1 MLPIE
6 LSFEGFESY
15 RKAQK
20 IDFSRFADKGIF
32 LICGET
38 GSGKTAVLDAMT
50 YALFGVT
57 SGGDRQQVRNVSA
70 EGETVTEFIFDANG
84 KRYKFRRGMSPK
96 KRSKDKLDMF
106 AECYVYSDEKSGYIP
121 LIERFTATNVTKAA
135 ENVIGLNA
143 EEFRRMTVLPQGK
156 FEAFLTCDSS
166 QKEEILTKIFGDR
179 IYRDVADKLVER
191 SNEALAEVRDA
202 RTEMKAIL
210 DSENCGSADELDGLL
225 AEASA
230 AADRL
235 EREFSEAEKAAAE
248 AQKKFDA
255 QSRLSEKYSEYDKAK
270 AEFSGLDA
278 QKETIENDRRRAE
291 LHAKAAAV
299 MPFAAAYE
307 NAVRAAEERRNDRLK
322 AKSECDDAEKSEADA
337 NADAEHL
344 PEIERRLAECIAMS
358 ERTEKLRASAEKYKD
373 NRKRLSA
380 AENERKKLEDE
391 LEKYSAVLAGFT
403 EKCDDIS
410 HCISEMQTEIN
421 EKLPVISAELKKA
434 EEAERLADE
443 ISRRQDISISD
454 GKKAAEMTETSALYA
469 DEERK
474 SLDILERA
482 RADFYSEMAYRL
494 AELLE
499 DNAPCPV
506 CGSVHHPSSA
516 EKPEHSI
523 SREELERLQ
532 KKYDER
538 SARYAKI
545 TAELS
550 SLNRRITE
558 ENSEISELMKKYSG
572 YGYSAEKAND
582 LRKENV
588 RLSENVQRIAE
599 LNDEKNVLAKRIENG
614 RNICAEHE
622 EKLAKAKSDVL
633 SLTAVSEMLESELC
647 GMSDDDIIRSA
658 EKLRRERSE
667 LDSEKSRIT
676 AEKQAARTRSAAAKA
691 NYEHCEKEC
700 LASENAFAAADTD
713 LKNAAAENGFADM
726 SEAKAALIPAAELS
740 EITAAAAEFARRSA
754 VITEKISSLDIA
766 LNGTVRPDEGE
777 IFRMK
782 EELSE
787 KKAAYSETVKNK
799 TAADIT
805 LKRLCGVRRKY
816 SEKAGEFGEK
826 AESAERLHEFA
837 ELMRGSR
844 GMSFNRYAMGVMLAL
859 IADEANRIM
868 ADCMGGK
875 FRLSVISDGVSE
887 KSKSGLDLNV
897 ETAEGIYPVQNLSGG
912 EKFLISLALSQ
923 ALSSVARMR
932 SGGAGTE
939 AMFVDEGFGSLDGN
953 SLVNSVKILRDISGG
968 KRLIGI
974 ISHVEAM
981 REIISGKITVTK
993 TPEGSHIAFTA

>member
-1 MLPIE
+1 M
-6 LSFEGFESY
+6 
-15 RKAQK
+15 
-20 IDFSRFADKGIF
+20 
-32 LICGET
+32 
-38 GSGKTAVLDAMT
+38 
-50 YALFGVT
+50 
-57 SGGDRQQVRNVSA
+57 N
-70 EGETVTEFIFDANG
+70 
-84 KRYKFRRGMSPK
+84 
-96 KRSKDKLDMF
+96 
-106 AECYVYSDEKSGYIP
+106 
-121 LIERFTATNVTKAA
+121 
-135 ENVIGLNA
+135 
-143 EEFRRMTVLPQGK
+143 
-156 FEAFLTCDSS
+156 
-166 QKEEILTKIFGDR
+166 
-179 IYRDVADKLVER
+179 
-191 SNEALAEVRDA
+191 
-202 RTEMKAIL
+202 
-210 DSENCGSADELDGLL
+210 
-225 AEASA
+225 
-230 AADRL
+230 
-235 EREFSEAEKAAAE
+235 
-248 AQKKFDA
+248 
-255 QSRLSEKYSEYDKAK
+255 
-270 AEFSGLDA
+270 
-278 QKETIENDRRRAE
+278 
-291 LHAKAAAV
+291 
-299 MPFAAAYE
+299 
-307 NAVRAAEERRNDRLK
+307 
-322 AKSECDDAEKSEADA
+322 
-337 NADAEHL
+337 
-344 PEIERRLAECIAMS
+344 
-358 ERTEKLRASAEKYKD
+358 
-373 NRKRLSA
+373 
-380 AENERKKLEDE
+380 
-391 LEKYSAVLAGFT
+391 
-403 EKCDDIS
+403 
-410 HCISEMQTEIN
+410 
-421 EKLPVISAELKKA
+421 
-434 EEAERLADE
+434 
-443 ISRRQDISISD
+443 
-454 GKKAAEMTETSALYA
+454 
-469 DEERK
+469 
-474 SLDILERA
+474 
-482 RADFYSEMAYRL
+482 
-494 AELLE
+494 
-499 DNAPCPV
+499 
-506 CGSVHHPSSA
+506 
-516 EKPEHSI
+516 
-523 SREELERLQ
+523 
-532 KKYDER
+532 
-538 SARYAKI
+538 
-545 TAELS
+545 
-550 SLNRRITE
+550 
-558 ENSEISELMKKYSG
+558 KYSG
-572 YGYSAEKAND
+572 YGYSAEKAD
-582 LRKENV
+582 ALRKENV

-700 LASENAFAAADTD
+700 LASENVLAAADTD
-713 LKNAAAENGFADM
+713 LKNAVAENGFADM
-726 SEAKAALIPAAELS
+726 SDAKAALIPAAELS

-993 TPEGSHIAFTA
+993 TPEGSHITFTA

>member
-70 EGETVTEFIFDANG
+70 EGETVTEFIFGSGG

-96 KRSKDKLDMF
+96 KRSKDKLDTF

-121 LIERFTATNVTKAA
+121 LIERFTATNVTRAA

-179 IYRDVADKLVER
+179 IYRDVAEKLVER

-210 DSENCGSADELDGLL
+210 DSENCGTADELDSLL

-230 AADRL
+230 AADQL
-235 EREFSEAEKAAAE
+235 EKELSAAEKAAAD
-248 AQKKFDA
+248 AQKEFDA
-255 QSRLSEKYSEYDKAK
+255 QSRLSEKYSEYEKAK
-270 AEFSGLDA
+270 AEFSELGSRR
-278 QKETIENDRRRAE
+278 ETIEKNRERAE

-299 MPFAAAYE
+299 STFAAAYE

-322 AKSECDDAEKSEADA
+322 AKSECDAAEKNEAAA
-337 NADAEHL
+337 NAQAERL

-358 ERTEKLRASAEKYKD
+358 ERTEKLRTSAEKYKE
-373 NRKRLSA
+373 NRQRIA
-380 AENERKKLEDE
+380 ASEEVRKKLEGE
-391 LEKYSAVLAGFT
+391 LEKYSAVLSGFT
-403 EKCDDIS
+403 KKCDDIS
-410 HCISEMQTEIN
+410 QYVGEMQSEIN

-443 ISRRQDISISD
+443 ISRKQEIVGSD
-454 GKKAAEMTETSALYA
+454 GKKAAKMTETSELYA
-469 DEERK
+469 SEERS
-474 SLDILERA
+474 SLGILERA

-494 AELLE
+494 SEQLA

-506 CGSVHHPSSA
+506 CGSVHHPLAA

-523 SREELERLQ
+523 GREELERLQ
-532 KKYDER
+532 KKYDEK

-550 SLNRRITE
+550 SLNRRISE
-558 ENSEISELMKKYSG
+558 ENTEISELFKRYSE
-572 YGYSAEKAND
+572 YGYSAERAAN
-582 LRKENV
+582 LRTENA
-588 RLSENVQRIAE
+588 RLSENVQKIAA
-599 LNDEKNVLAKRIENG
+599 LNDEKNALAKRIENG

-622 EKLAKAKSDVL
+622 EKLADAKSEVL
-633 SLTAVSEMLESELC
+633 SLTAVSEMLEAELG

-658 EKLRRERSE
+658 EKLRCERSE
-667 LDSEKSRIT
+667 LDAEKSGIT

-700 LASENAFAAADTD
+700 LAAENVLAAAETD
-713 LKNAAAENGFADM
+713 LKNAVSENGFADLTDAR
-726 SEAKAALIPAAELS
+726 SALISAAELS
-740 EITAAAAEFARRSA
+740 EITAAAAEFAQRSA
-754 VITEKISSLDIA
+754 VLTEKISSLGIT
-766 LNGTVRPDEGE
+766 LKGTVRPEETD
-777 IFRMK
+777 ISRMK
-782 EELSE
+782 DELSE
-787 KKAAYSETVKNK
+787 KKSAYSEAVKRK
-799 TAADIT
+799 AAEDIR
-805 LKRLCGVRRKY
+805 LKRLCDVRKKY
-816 SEKAGEFGEK
+816 SEKAGKFGEK

-875 FRLSVISDGVSE
+875 FRLSVISEGVSE

-897 ETAEGIYPVQNLSGG
+897 ETSEGIYPVQNLSGG

-932 SGGAGTE
+932 NGGAGTE

-953 SLVNSVKILRDISGG
+953 SLVNSVKILHDISGG

-993 TPEGSHIAFTA
+993 TPDGSHITFTA

>member
-15 RKAQK
+15 RRPQK
-20 IDFSRFADKGIF
+20 IDFSGFADKGIF

-70 EGETVTEFIFDANG
+70 NGETVTEFIFTAGG
-84 KRYKFRRGMSPK
+84 KRYKFRRGLSPK
-96 KRSKDKLDMF
+96 KRSKDKLDPF
-106 AECYVYSDEKSGYIP
+106 AQCYVYSDEKSGYIP
-121 LIERFTATNVTKAA
+121 LIERFTPTNVTRAA

-166 QKEEILTKIFGDR
+166 HKEEILTKIFGDR
-179 IYRDVADKLVER
+179 IYRDTADKLVER

-210 DSENCGSADELDGLL
+210 DSEGCGSADELDSLL
-225 AEASA
+225 ARSSA
-230 AADRL
+230 AADQL
-235 EREFSEAEKAAAE
+235 EKELSAAEKAAAD

-255 QSRLSEKYSEYDKAK
+255 QSRLSEKYSEYEKAK
-270 AEFSGLDA
+270 AEFSELDSL
-278 QKETIENDRRRAE
+278 KEKIETDRERAE

-299 MPFAAAYE
+299 SPFAAAYE
-307 NAVRAAEERRNDRLK
+307 NAVRAAAERKNDRLK
-322 AKSECDDAEKSEADA
+322 AKSDCDDAEKNEAAA
-337 NADAEHL
+337 NAQAERL
-344 PEIERRLAECIAMS
+344 PEIEGRLAECIAMS
-358 ERTEKLRASAEKYKD
+358 ERMEKLMASAEKYKA
-373 NRKRLSA
+373 NRHRIAA
-380 AENERKKLEDE
+380 AEEVRKKLEGE
-391 LEKYSAVLAGFT
+391 LEKYSAALSGFSK
-403 EKCDDIS
+403 KCDDIS
-410 HCISEMQTEIN
+410 ERIGEMQSEIN

-443 ISRRQDISISD
+443 ISRKQEIVGSD
-454 GKKAAEMTETSALYA
+454 GKKAAEMTEASDLCAA
-469 DEERK
+469 EERK
-474 SLDILERA
+474 LLDILEKA

-494 AELLE
+494 SEQLA

-506 CGSVHHPSSA
+506 CGSVHHPSAA

-523 SREELERLQ
+523 GREELEQLQ
-532 KKYDER
+532 KKYDEG
-538 SARYAKI
+538 SALYAKM

-550 SLNRRITE
+550 SLNRRIAE
-558 ENSEISELMKKYSG
+558 ENSEISELLKRYSG
-572 YGYSAEKAND
+572 YGYSAERAD
-582 LRKENV
+582 HLRKENK

-599 LNDEKNVLAKRIENG
+599 LNNEKNLLTKRIENG
-614 RNICAEHE
+614 RTFCGEHE
-622 EKLAKAKSDVL
+622 KKLADAKTEVL
-633 SLTAVSEMLESELC
+633 SLTAVSEMLEAELG
-647 GMSDDDIIRSA
+647 GMSGKDIPDSA
-658 EKLRRERSE
+658 EKLRLERFALE
-667 LDSEKSRIT
+667 AEKARIS
-676 AEKQAARTRSAAAKA
+676 AEKQSAESMAAAAKA
-691 NYEHCEKEC
+691 NYEHCEREC
-700 LASENAFAAADTD
+700 TAAENALEAADTD
-713 LKNAAAENGFADM
+713 LKRAAAENGFADI
-726 SEAKAALIPAAELS
+726 ADARAALIPASELS
-740 EITAAAAEFARRSA
+740 EITAAVTEFAQRSA
-754 VITEKISSLDIA
+754 VLTEKISSLGIA
-766 LNGTVRPDEGE
+766 LKGTVRPEETD
-777 IFRMK
+777 ISRMK

-787 KKAAYSETVKNK
+787 KRSAYSEAVKRK
-799 TAADIT
+799 TEEDIR
-805 LKRLCGVRRKY
+805 LKRLCGVRQKY
-816 SEKAGEFGEK
+816 SEKAERFGEK

-868 ADCMGGK
+868 ADCMGGR
-875 FRLSVISDGVSE
+875 FRLSVISEGVSE

-953 SLVNSVKILRDISGG
+953 SLVNAVKILRDISGG

-993 TPEGSHIAFTA
+993 TPDGSHITFSE